1 MVMMKREVAKK
12 QTWGAVAPSRHVSR
26 RTSSSSFPR
35 LETILEEGGV
45 EYNSSLSKKV
55 FLVLPIALSTAFW
68 VLLCKDGTTLYA

>member
-1 MVMMKREVAKK
+1 MVMMREVANK
-12 QTWGAVAPSRHVSR
+12 QTWGAVAPSRLVSR

-45 EYNSSLSKKV
+45 EYNPSLSKKV

-68 VLLCKDGTTLYA
+68 VLLYKDGVTICA